1 MKKPQDRKSEYSSA
15 LDKLCARYEDRGRSY
30 YSGAKESG
38 EQEMCE
44 IRSRT
49 LSPSSY
55 RLSLNDSTRTVR
67 KNMTDGD
74 FVDYCTSS
82 RDRMPTHDTE
92 TDTRLVL
99 DRIDRERYKKV
110 SPKQTKTKKTDVGA
124 TLRKRAGGDLR
135 VKPDAPR
142 PVSKK
147 GSGES
152 AGMAKKAH
160 DTTEKAPKRAE
171 RARSERKKLPMT
183 ALIAIGAVCAS
194 LILIIISIILL
205 FS

>member
-1 MKKPQDRKSEYSSA
+1 MKKPQGRKSEHSSA

-30 YSGAKESG
+30 NGTKESG

-49 LSPSSY
+49 ISPSSY
-55 RLSLNDSTRTVR
+55 RLSLNDSTRTAR

-82 RDRMPTHDTE
+82 RERMPTPDAE

-99 DRIDRERYKKV
+99 ERIDRERYKKV
-110 SPKQTKTKKTDVGA
+110 SPKQTETKKTDVGA

-142 PVSKK
+142 PDPQKR
-147 GSGES
+147 SGER
-152 AGMAKKAH
+152 AGTAKKAP
-160 DTTEKAPKRAE
+160 DVVKNAPKREKSE
-171 RARSERKKLPMT
+171 RAERKKLPIT
-183 ALIAIGAVCAS
+183 ALIAIGAVGVS

-205 FS
+205 FP

>member
-1 MKKPQDRKSEYSSA
+1 MKKPQGRKSEHNSA
-15 LDKLCARYEDRGRSY
+15 LEQLCARYEDRGRR
-30 YSGAKESG
+30 YSGAKESS

-82 RDRMPTHDTE
+82 RERIPTPDAE

-99 DRIDRERYKKV
+99 ERIDRERYKKV
-110 SPKQTKTKKTDVGA
+110 SPKQIETKKTDVGA
-124 TLRKRAGGDLR
+124 ALRKRAGGDLR
-135 VKPDAPR
+135 VKPDTPR
-142 PVSKK
+142 PVKD
-147 GSGES
+147 S
-152 AGMAKKAH
+152 AGAAKKAP
-160 DTTEKAPKRAE
+160 DATQNAPKRAE
-171 RARSERKKLPMT
+171 RERAEKKRLPLT
-183 ALIAIGAVCAS
+183 ALLAIGAVGVS

-205 FS
+205 SL